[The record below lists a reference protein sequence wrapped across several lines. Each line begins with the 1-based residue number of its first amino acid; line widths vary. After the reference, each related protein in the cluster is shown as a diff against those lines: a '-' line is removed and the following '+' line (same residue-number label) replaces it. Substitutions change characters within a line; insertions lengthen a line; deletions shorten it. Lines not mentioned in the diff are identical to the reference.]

1 MTKKTLYLTYILF
14 MTLIASCQN
23 NTPNQKQSVM
33 TNYDQ
38 KVDSL
43 LSLMTLKEKIGQM
56 NQYNGFWDVTGPAP
70 KGGNAEV
77 KYSLLKSGMI
87 GSMLNVTGVKNVKA
101 VQKIAVE
108 ETRLG
113 IPLIIGLDVI
123 HGYKTLSP
131 IPLAEAAS
139 WDMGAIKKS
148 ARIAATEASAAGVN
162 WTFAPM
168 VDVTRDP
175 RWGRIMES
183 GGEDPYLGSLIAA
196 ARVKGFQGDDLSAV
210 NTLAACVK
218 HFAGYGFVE
227 AGREY
232 NRVDMSLSRLHNT
245 VLPPFKAAKEAGA
258 RTFMNAFNDLNGIP
272 ATGNEYLLRDI
283 LKGEWAFKGLVVSD
297 WASIDQMIAH
307 GYAKN
312 LKSAASIALKAGVDM
327 DMESSAYV
335 NELENLVKEKKV
347 SIDLIDDAVK
357 RILKLKFE
365 LGLFDNPYKYC
376 DEDREK
382 QIVNSLELHRG
393 VLEMAKKSIVLL
405 KNDRH
410 LLPLKKKGQ
419 TIAVIGS
426 LANDKNSPLGSW
438 RLSADNNTAVSV
450 LEGLKKY
457 KGNTLKYAKGVDVT
471 VGKTEFIREVTIN
484 KTDRSGFKKAINTAK
499 NADVVLIVLGE
510 NGFETGEGRSKSS
523 INLSKLQQE
532 LLQKVYAVNKNTVLI
547 LMNGRPLTINWAAE
561 NIPTIVETWQLG
573 TQTGNAI
580 AQVVYGD
587 YNPSGKLPVT
597 FPKNVGQIPIYYNHL
612 STGRPLDPGDNQVWY
627 SHYSD
632 VSNEPL
638 YPFGYGLSYT
648 TFNYANLKQSS
659 IDFDKNGAVT
669 FTVEVTNTG
678 KLAGEEVVQWYIHD
692 LVGSLVRPVRELKG
706 FDKISLKPNETRT
719 VSFKVDKKTITYFT
733 AHNKWEAEPGDF
745 KLFVGGDSNAK
756 LEANFSYK

>member
-1 MTKKTLYLTYILF
+1 MKKVKIISFVIFGIIILS
-14 MTLIASCQN
+14 SCNLKN
-23 NTPNQKQSVM
+23 NDNKSETIISQR
-33 TNYDQ
+33 
-38 KVDSL
+38 VDSVL
-43 LSLMTLKEKIGQM
+43 NLMTLKEKIGQM
-56 NQYNGFWDVTGPAP
+56 NQYNGFWNVTGPAP
-70 KGGNAEV
+70 KNGDAEK
-77 KYSLLKSGMI
+77 KYKQLKAGLV
-87 GSMLNVTGVKNVKA
+87 GSMLNVTGVKNVRA
-101 VQKIAVE
+101 LQKIAVN

-168 VDVTRDP
+168 VDVSRDP
-175 RWGRIMES
+175 RWGRIME
-183 GGEDPYLGSLIAA
+183 GAGEDPYLGSQIAI

-210 NTLAACVK
+210 NTIAACAK
-218 HFAGYGFVE
+218 HFAGYGFIE

-232 NRVDMSLSRLHNT
+232 NRVDLSLSRLQNT

-258 RTFMNAFNDLNGIP
+258 RTFMNAFNDLNGVP
-272 ATGNEYLLRDI
+272 ATGNYYLLRDI
-283 LKGEWAFKGLVVSD
+283 LKGEWGFKGLVVSD
-297 WASIDQMIAH
+297 WASIEQMIAH

-312 LKSAASIALKAGVDM
+312 LKNATSIALNAGVDM

-382 QIVNSLELHRG
+382 QIVNSPELHRG

-405 KNDRH
+405 KNNRH

-419 TIAVIGS
+419 TIAVIGA

-457 KGNTLKYAKGVDVT
+457 TGNTLKYAKGVDVT
-471 VGKTEFIREVTIN
+471 KGKTEFIREVTIN

-523 INLSKLQQE
+523 IELTKLQQE

-547 LMNGRPLTINWAAE
+547 LMNGRPLAINWAAE
-561 NIPTIVETWQLG
+561 NIPTIVEAWQLG
-573 TQTGNAI
+573 AQTGNAI

-597 FPKNVGQIPIYYNHL
+597 FPINEGQIPIYYSHFR
-612 STGRPLDPGDNQVWY
+612 TGRPLDPGDNQVWY

-659 IDFDKNGAVT
+659 ADFEGNGAVT
-669 FTVEVTNTG
+669 FTIEVTNTG
-678 KLAGEEVVQWYIHD
+678 KVAGEEVVQWYIHD

-706 FDKISLKPNETRT
+706 FNKISLKPNETKT

-733 AHNKWEAEPGDF
+733 AHNKWEAESGDF

>member
-1 MTKKTLYLTYILF
+1 MRKKTLYLTFILF
-14 MTLIASCQN
+14 MTLITSCQN

-70 KGGNAEV
+70 KEGNAEM
-77 KYSLLKSGMI
+77 KYSQLKTGMI
-87 GSMLNVTGVKNVKA
+87 GSMLNVAGVKNVRA

-108 ETRLG
+108 QTRLG

-139 WDMGAIKKS
+139 WDMEAIKKS

-312 LKSAASIALKAGVDM
+312 LKSATSIALKAGVDM

-382 QIVNSLELHRG
+382 QIVNSPELHRG

-419 TIAVIGS
+419 TIAVIGA

-457 KGNTLKYAKGVDVT
+457 IGNTLKYAKGVDVT

-547 LMNGRPLTINWAAE
+547 LMNGRPLAINWAAE
-561 NIPTIVETWQLG
+561 NIPTIVEAWQLG

-632 VSNEPL
+632 VSNKPL

-659 IDFDKNGAVT
+659 ADFDKNGAVT

-706 FDKISLKPNETRT
+706 FNKISLKPNETKT

-733 AHNKWEAEPGDF
+733 AHNKWEAETGDF

-756 LEANFSYK
+756 LETNFSYK